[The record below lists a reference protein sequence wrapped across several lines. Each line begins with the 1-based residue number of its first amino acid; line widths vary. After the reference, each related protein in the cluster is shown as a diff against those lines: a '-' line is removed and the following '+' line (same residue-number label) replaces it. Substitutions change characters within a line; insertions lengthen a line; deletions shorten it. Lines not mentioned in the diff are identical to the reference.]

1 MGSNCVAFK
10 FSTIANIL
18 LRARTQIPRIPSHY
32 KTAATVRGR
41 PGFPR
46 SRGKCP
52 KDKGGAPNL
61 HTYAAHPERTNTK
74 DVNLSRKEAS
84 MQTVGFIGLGNLGT
98 PMAQN
103 IQRAGFPMAVYDLRE
118 GATRALLEGGARLA
132 ASPGEVAAVSDVIIS
147 CVPGPTE
154 VEEITLG
161 PDGILGGLNP
171 GDVYVDLSTSRPSL
185 IRRIGRL
192 FMEKGVHVLDA
203 PVLAS
208 PETAADRQVIVMPSG
223 DKDVYEQLLPV
234 FEAFADKV
242 VYQGDL
248 GMGTTCKLVNNMITL
263 AVRQVVA
270 EGLTLGMKAGLDLDA
285 LMEAGSRGIL
295 GSQREGLERTVF
307 PRKVRAAII
316 SAGTGA
322 KRHRTGKRAS
332 PGTKRSD
339 AGRQHCGAAWNPVR
353 QPRLGKHGHA
363 RNISPARGSSR
374 RGDQVVMVRNL
385 QPPQPSV
392 E

>member
-1 MGSNCVAFK
+1 
-10 FSTIANIL
+10 
-18 LRARTQIPRIPSHY
+18 
-32 KTAATVRGR
+32 
-41 PGFPR
+41 
-46 SRGKCP
+46 
-52 KDKGGAPNL
+52 
-61 HTYAAHPERTNTK
+61 
-74 DVNLSRKEAS
+74 

-103 IQRAGFPMAVYDLRE
+103 IQRAGFPMVVYDVLE

-132 ASPGEVAAVSDVIIS
+132 TSPGEVAAVSDVVMS
-147 CVPGPTE
+147 CVPGPSE

-161 PDGILGGLNP
+161 RDGILSGLNP

-185 IRRIGRL
+185 IRRIGRI
-192 FMEKGVHVLDA
+192 FEEKGAHVLDA

-208 PETAADRQVIVMPSG
+208 PDTAVDRQIIVMPSG

-307 PRKVRAAII
+307 
-316 SAGTGA
+316 
-322 KRHRTGKRAS
+322 
-332 PGTKRSD
+332 
-339 AGRQHCGAAWNPVR
+339 AGRFEPPSFRQALARKDIALANELARELNVPMPVANIVEQVSIQCGNRGWGDMDTHVIYRLQEEAA
-353 QPRLGKHGHA
+353 G
-363 RNISPARGSSR
+363 
-374 RGDQVVMVRNL
+374 
-385 QPPQPSV
+385 V
-392 E
+392 EIRSC

>member
-1 MGSNCVAFK
+1 MSPLTRYRDDNNDCH
-10 FSTIANIL
+10 TN
-18 LRARTQIPRIPSHY
+18 
-32 KTAATVRGR
+32 AAQ
-41 PGFPR
+41 
-46 SRGKCP
+46 
-52 KDKGGAPNL
+52 
-61 HTYAAHPERTNTK
+61 PERTNTK
-74 DVNLSRKEAS
+74 DVDLSRKEAS

-103 IQRAGFPMAVYDLRE
+103 IQRAGFPMAVYDVRE

-132 ASPGEVAAVSDVIIS
+132 ASPGEVAAVSDVIMS

-161 PDGILGGLNP
+161 PDGILSGLNP

-185 IRRIGRL
+185 IRRIGRV
-192 FMEKGVHVLDA
+192 FKEKGAHVLDA

-208 PETAADRQVIVMPSG
+208 PATAADRQVIVMPSG
-223 DKDVYEQLLPV
+223 DKDVHERLLPV

-248 GMGTTCKLVNNMITL
+248 GMGSTCKLVNNMITL

-270 EGLTLGMKAGLDLDA
+270 EGLTLGMKAGIDLDA

-307 PRKVRAAII
+307 PGKFEPPSFRQALARKDIALANELARELNVPMPVANIVEQVSIQCGNRGWGNMDTHVIYRLQEDAAGVEI
-316 SAGTGA
+316 
-322 KRHRTGKRAS
+322 
-332 PGTKRSD
+332 RS
-339 AGRQHCGAAWNPVR
+339 C
-353 QPRLGKHGHA
+353 
-363 RNISPARGSSR
+363 
-374 RGDQVVMVRNL
+374 
-385 QPPQPSV
+385 
-392 E
+392 

>member
-1 MGSNCVAFK
+1 
-10 FSTIANIL
+10 
-18 LRARTQIPRIPSHY
+18 
-32 KTAATVRGR
+32 
-41 PGFPR
+41 
-46 SRGKCP
+46 
-52 KDKGGAPNL
+52 
-61 HTYAAHPERTNTK
+61 
-74 DVNLSRKEAS
+74 

-103 IQRAGFPMAVYDLRE
+103 IQRAGFPMAVYDVRE

-132 ASPGEVAAVSDVIIS
+132 ASPGEVAAVSDVVMS
-147 CVPGPTE
+147 CVPGPSE

-161 PDGILGGLNP
+161 PEGILSGLNP
-171 GDVYVDLSTSRPSL
+171 GDVFVDLSTSRPSL
-185 IRRIGRL
+185 IRRIGKV
-192 FMEKGVHVLDA
+192 FKEKGVHVLDA

-208 PETAADRQVIVMPSG
+208 PDTAADRQIIVMPSG

-234 FEAFADKV
+234 FDAFADMV

-307 PRKVRAAII
+307 AGKFEPPSFRQALARKDITLANELARELNVPMPVANIVEQLAIQCGNRGWGNMDTHVIYRLQEEAAGVEI
-316 SAGTGA
+316 
-322 KRHRTGKRAS
+322 
-332 PGTKRSD
+332 RS
-339 AGRQHCGAAWNPVR
+339 C
-353 QPRLGKHGHA
+353 
-363 RNISPARGSSR
+363 
-374 RGDQVVMVRNL
+374 
-385 QPPQPSV
+385 
-392 E
+392 

>member
-1 MGSNCVAFK
+1 
-10 FSTIANIL
+10 
-18 LRARTQIPRIPSHY
+18 
-32 KTAATVRGR
+32 
-41 PGFPR
+41 
-46 SRGKCP
+46 
-52 KDKGGAPNL
+52 
-61 HTYAAHPERTNTK
+61 
-74 DVNLSRKEAS
+74 

-103 IQRAGFPMAVYDLRE
+103 IQRAGFPMAVYDVRE

-161 PDGILGGLNP
+161 RDGILSGLNP

-185 IRRIGRL
+185 IRRIGRV
-192 FMEKGVHVLDA
+192 FKEKGAHVLDA

-208 PETAADRQVIVMPSG
+208 PDTAADRQVIVMPSG
-223 DKDVYEQLLPV
+223 DKDVHEQLLPV

-248 GMGTTCKLVNNMITL
+248 GMGSTCKLVNNMITL

-307 PRKVRAAII
+307 
-316 SAGTGA
+316 
-322 KRHRTGKRAS
+322 
-332 PGTKRSD
+332 
-339 AGRQHCGAAWNPVR
+339 
-353 QPRLGKHGHA
+353 LGKFEPPSFRQALA
-363 RNISPARGSSR
+363 RKDIALANELARELNVPMPVANIVEQLSIQCGNRGWGNMDTHVIYR
-374 RGDQVVMVRNL
+374 L
-385 QPPQPSV
+385 QEDAAGV
-392 E
+392 EIRSC